1 MIEFR
6 MPTHE
11 EKIES
16 DLKVIEHHMRFI
28 FMAKRIAIED
38 GVSEQDIDA
47 FIADVGAEMQEKF
60 MKMPYEEFRDE
71 IRKDIRERLAF
82 LNPGLNDD

>member
-16 DLKVIEHHMRFI
+16 DLKVIERHMRFV

-47 FIADVGAEMQEKF
+47 FISDIGAEMQDKY
-60 MKMPYEEFRDE
+60 MNMPYEELREE
-71 IRKDIRERLAF
+71 IRKDIRERLQF
-82 LNPGLNDD
+82 LNNE